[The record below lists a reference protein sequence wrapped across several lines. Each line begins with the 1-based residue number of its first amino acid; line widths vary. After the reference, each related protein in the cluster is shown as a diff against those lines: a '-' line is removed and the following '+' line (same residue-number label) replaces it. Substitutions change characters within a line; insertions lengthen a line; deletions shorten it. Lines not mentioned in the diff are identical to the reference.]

1 MSNKPEHTNYFR
13 EIIRR
18 LKKMESESTED
29 PKHPDDRLYGEL
41 GDRIEFMELPFPPEM
56 FDRLS
61 AEEKETL
68 YIWLNRRNIPQA

>member
-29 PKHPDDRLYGEL
+29 SKHSDDRLYGEL